1 MEQETRRHHSRE
13 PCTPPCTMHHHPPA
27 VVATHR
33 RQALRAPSLP
43 LLPNPPINPPTRV
56 RTAAPPR
63 THTLARNT
71 HARNNHA
78 RKPAHTPPRAHTQ
91 HTHVTLQTRAHTH
104 THTTLHSHATLHT
117 LHSTFPFRG
126 VVVIFINPTFA
137 AISALVVVAG
147 PEVLLC
153 AHEPRGVSLAEC
165 RFVQFQCAGVV
176 VADPACCVGVGGW
189 LVVDKASAQLLTVAQ
204 VLRVLARSSIAIRYS
219 STRVLLAS

>member
-1 MEQETRRHHSRE
+1 MHATVHHAPPSTRCCR
-13 PCTPPCTMHHHPPA
+13 HPPQA
-27 VVATHR
+27 GVARPISPPPPESSNQSTYSSTYRGTPTHAHTCTQHAR
-33 RQALRAPSLP
+33 TQQARTQACTHAPASAH
-43 LLPNPPINPPTRV
+43 T
-56 RTAAPPR
+56 
-63 THTLARNT
+63 THTRHTADAR
-71 HARNNHA
+71 A
-78 RKPAHTPPRAHTQ
+78 
-91 HTHVTLQTRAHTH
+91 H

-204 VLRVLARSSIAIRYS
+204 VLAREKNVGMPGR
-219 STRVLLAS
+219 